1 MCVNQSPTKGKLES
15 EKERFKYAINHKLI
29 TINTMETDN
38 NATEKIMKIL
48 LKEFYLNHIVS
59 SLAQR
64 LVMSRVGIWKILKR
78 LESNK
83 LIILSSIGNG
93 KTSTYTVKLN
103 WDNILVEKKL
113 AFLLS
118 EDALRQE
125 RWRFNFAE
133 LEKNVSFL
141 LLFGSILH
149 NPKEARD
156 IDIFAVV
163 ENRKEFKTINEI
175 MIKIQGTQS
184 KKIHFIDLT
193 ESEFEQELKNKNKAY
208 IDALAKGVILYGQE
222 DFIRLIKRLQTK

>member
-1 MCVNQSPTKGKLES
+1 
-15 EKERFKYAINHKLI
+15 
-29 TINTMETDN
+29 METDN
-38 NATEKIMKIL
+38 NTSEKIMKIL
-48 LKEFYLNHIVS
+48 LKEIYLNHTVS

-93 KTSTYTVKLN
+93 KTSIYTVKLN
-103 WDNILVEKKL
+103 WNNILVEKKL

-118 EDALRQE
+118 EDAIRQE

-133 LEKNVSFL
+133 LEKHVSFL

-149 NPKEARD
+149 SPKEARD
-156 IDIFAVV
+156 IDIFVV
-163 ENRKEFKTINEI
+163 IDNRKEFKTIEKI
-175 MIKIQGTQS
+175 MLKIQVTQS
-184 KKIHFIDLT
+184 KKIHYIDLT
-193 ESEFEQELKNKNKAY
+193 ENEFEQELNNKNKAY

-222 DFIRLIKRLQTK
+222 NLIKVIKRLQTK

>member
-1 MCVNQSPTKGKLES
+1 
-15 EKERFKYAINHKLI
+15 
-29 TINTMETDN
+29 METDN
-38 NATEKIMKIL
+38 NTSEKIMKIL
-48 LKEFYLNHIVS
+48 LKEIYLNHTVS

-93 KTSTYTVKLN
+93 KTSIYTVKLN
-103 WDNILVEKKL
+103 WNNILVEKKL

-118 EDALRQE
+118 EDAIRQE

-133 LEKNVSFL
+133 LEKHVSFL

-149 NPKEARD
+149 SPKEARD
-156 IDIFAVV
+156 IDIFVV
-163 ENRKEFKTINEI
+163 IDNRKEFKTIEKI
-175 MIKIQGTQS
+175 IIKIQVTQS
-184 KKIHFIDLT
+184 KKIHYIDLT
-193 ESEFEQELKNKNKAY
+193 ENEFEQELNNKNKAY

-222 DFIRLIKRLQTK
+222 NLIKVIKRLQTK

>member
-1 MCVNQSPTKGKLES
+1 
-15 EKERFKYAINHKLI
+15 
-29 TINTMETDN
+29 METDN
-38 NATEKIMKIL
+38 NTSEKIMKIL
-48 LKEFYLNHIVS
+48 LKEIYLNHTVS

-93 KTSTYTVKLN
+93 KTSIYTVKLN

-118 EDALRQE
+118 EDAIRQE

-133 LEKNVSFL
+133 LEKHVSFL

-149 NPKEARD
+149 SPKEARD
-156 IDIFAVV
+156 IDIFVV
-163 ENRKEFKTINEI
+163 IDNRKEFKTIEKI
-175 MIKIQGTQS
+175 MLKIQVTQS
-184 KKIHFIDLT
+184 KKIHYIDLT
-193 ESEFEQELKNKNKAY
+193 ENEFEQELNNKNKAY

-222 DFIRLIKRLQTK
+222 NLIKVIKRLQTK

>member
-1 MCVNQSPTKGKLES
+1 MEMDNSAS
-15 EKERFKYAINHKLI
+15 EKV
-29 TINTMETDN
+29 
-38 NATEKIMKIL
+38 MKVL
-48 LKEFYLNHIVS
+48 LKELYLNHTVS
-59 SLAQR
+59 SLAQK

-83 LIILSSIGNG
+83 LIILSSMGNG
-93 KTSTYTVKLN
+93 KTSAYIVKLN

-118 EDALRQE
+118 QDAMLQE

-133 LEKNVSFL
+133 LDSHVSFL

-149 NPKEARD
+149 SPKEARD

-163 ENRKEFKTINEI
+163 NNKKEFKIINEI
-175 MIKIQGTQS
+175 MLKIQGTQS

-193 ESEFEQELKNKNKAY
+193 EDGFELELNNKNKAY
-208 IDALAKGVILYGQE
+208 LDALAKGVILYGQE
-222 DFIRLIKRLQTK
+222 NFIRLIKRLQTK

>member
-1 MCVNQSPTKGKLES
+1 
-15 EKERFKYAINHKLI
+15 
-29 TINTMETDN
+29 METSN
-38 NATEKIMKIL
+38 NASEKIMKIL
-48 LKEFYLNHIVS
+48 LKEFYLNHTVS

-78 LESNK
+78 LKSNK
-83 LIILSSIGNG
+83 LIMLSSIGNG
-93 KTSTYTVKLN
+93 KTSVYTVKLN

-118 EDALRQE
+118 EDAIKQE

-133 LEKNVSFL
+133 LEKHVGFL

-149 NPKEARD
+149 SPKEAGD
-156 IDIFAVV
+156 IDIFAVAD
-163 ENRKEFKTINEI
+163 NRKEFKTIDEI
-175 MIKIQGTQS
+175 MIKIQEAQS

-193 ESEFEQELKNKNKAY
+193 ESEFEQELNNKNKAY

-222 DFIRLIKRLQTK
+222 NFISLIKRLQTK